1 MPVGEVLASPFVRC
15 VDHARIAFGWA
26 DEDMR
31 LIGLLSDEAGRA
43 GRVAFLRGLVTSPPA
58 PGTNRVIVAH
68 RSNIAAVTDV
78 ALEEDQGVVLRP
90 DEDGGF
96 AVLGAAMPDGW

>member
-1 MPVGEVLASPFVRC
+1 M
-15 VDHARIAFGWA
+15 
-26 DEDMR
+26 
-31 LIGLLSDEAGRA
+31 
-43 GRVAFLRGLVTSPPA
+43 
-58 PGTNRVIVAH
+58 IVAH